1 MYDIIVV
8 GSGPAG
14 LTAAL
19 YAGRANKSVLVIEK
33 ESFGGQVTHSPK
45 IENYPGDM
53 EMSGNDFAD
62 RLLEQAIAQGAETE
76 FAEVTGV
83 EDLGEV
89 KRVYTDGDTFEAR
102 AVILATG
109 VKHRR
114 LGVAREEELEGEGVS
129 YCAVCDGAF
138 FEGREVA
145 MVGGGNSALQ
155 EAILLA
161 GLCKKV
167 TVVQNLPFLT
177 GEAKLQE
184 KLLAMDNVEVI
195 MPAVVEELLGGES
208 VTGLVIKNPDNGA
221 LRTLRVDGVFVAI
234 GLLPDNGSFTNVAA
248 LNEYGYFAAGEDCR
262 TGTPGIY
269 VAGDCRQKA
278 IRQITTA
285 SADGAVAALSAIRYL
300 DSL

>member
-14 LTAAL
+14 LTAAV
-19 YAGRANKSVLVIEK
+19 YAGRASKSVLVIEK
-33 ESFGGQVTHSPK
+33 EAFGGQVTHSPK
-45 IENYPGDM
+45 IENYPGDL
-53 EMSGNDFAD
+53 EMSGMDFAD

-83 EDLGEV
+83 EELGDRKV
-89 KRVYTDGDTFEAR
+89 VHTDSGDYEAK
-102 AVILATG
+102 AVIIATG

-114 LGVAREEELEGEGVS
+114 LGIDREEELEGNGVS

-138 FEGREVA
+138 FEGQDVA

-161 GLCKKV
+161 GLCRKV
-167 TVVQNLPFLT
+167 YIVQNLPFLT

-184 KLLAMDNVEVI
+184 KIRTLTNVEVI
-195 MPAVVEELLGGES
+195 MPAVADAILGGDS
-208 VTGLVIKNPDNGA
+208 VTGFVIRNPETGETRQLDVQGI
-221 LRTLRVDGVFVAI
+221 FVAI
-234 GLLPDNGSFTNVAA
+234 GLEPSNGAFSDVAS
-248 LNEYGYFAAGEDCR
+248 LNSYGYFDTGEDCLTR
-262 TGTPGIY
+262 TPGIF
-269 VAGDCRQKA
+269 VAGDCRSKA
-278 IRQITTA
+278 VRQITTA
-285 SADGAVAALSAIRYL
+285 SADGAVAALSAIRYI